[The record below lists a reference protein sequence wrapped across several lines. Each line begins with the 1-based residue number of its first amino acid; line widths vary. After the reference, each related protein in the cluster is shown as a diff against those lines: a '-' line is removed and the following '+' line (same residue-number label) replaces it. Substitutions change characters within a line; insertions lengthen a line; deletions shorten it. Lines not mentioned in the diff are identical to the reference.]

1 MIVFECLLNL
11 WRHVSNVGPY
21 AYIKRAEIQK
31 FDANSFTVA
40 YDTLLRRI
48 RIRNTHRKE
57 IERKRWRERENNEI
71 WQTHIYFT
79 IILFLLLCIRQRLL
93 QFRSRSVSE
102 CVCVCLQTRI
112 LYSREDDFWFWNST
126 FISQPLLKTVHFE
139 LRAKERERE
148 RERTRDEKREWKRDI

>member
-21 AYIKRAEIQK
+21 AYIKRAEIRK

-57 IERKRWRERENNEI
+57 IERKRWREQENNEI

-102 CVCVCLQTRI
+102 CVCVFVCKRVYCIQERMIFDFEIPHL
-112 LYSREDDFWFWNST
+112 SRSRFWKRS
-126 FISQPLLKTVHFE
+126 ISNFE
-139 LRAKERERE
+139 QKRERE